1 MDREP
6 GRRGDERWV
15 PSLVVAVVIVIPL
28 LVPIPE
34 SRWTAWVVML
44 LGLPLLVA
52 VVLFDPGRVD
62 RRSSALRVL
71 TLMLTGL
78 LVVGSAVAAVRLIS
92 ELLRGAP
99 DLQDADALLWAGFLV
114 WINANL
120 TFALLF
126 WELDSGGPAER
137 LLAPRP
143 HPDLAFVQHVN
154 PDLAPPGWMPTFP
167 DYLYLGFTNA
177 LAFSPTDTMPLSH
190 WAKFTM
196 AVQSL
201 VSVAILSLV
210 VANAV
215 NALG

>member
-1 MDREP
+1 ME
-6 GRRGDERWV
+6 GGEERRGDRRLL
-15 PSLVVAVVIVIPL
+15 PSLVVAIVIAIPL
-28 LVPIPE
+28 LVPIPDHK
-34 SRWTAWVVML
+34 WVAWLVLV
-44 LGLPLLVA
+44 LGVPLLIA
-52 VVLFDPGRVD
+52 VLLFDPGRVD
-62 RRSSALRVL
+62 RRSSVLRTL
-71 TLMLTGL
+71 TLTLTAL
-78 LVVGSAVAAVRLIS
+78 LVVGSAMAAARLIG

-99 DLQDADALLWAGFLV
+99 DLEDANSLLWVGFLV

-137 LLAPRP
+137 LRGQRP
-143 HPDLAFVQHVN
+143 CPDLAFVQHVN

-167 DYLYLGFTNA
+167 DYLYLGLTNA

-190 WAKFTM
+190 WAKATM
-196 AVQSL
+196 ALQSL
-201 VSVAILSLV
+201 VSVAMLSLV